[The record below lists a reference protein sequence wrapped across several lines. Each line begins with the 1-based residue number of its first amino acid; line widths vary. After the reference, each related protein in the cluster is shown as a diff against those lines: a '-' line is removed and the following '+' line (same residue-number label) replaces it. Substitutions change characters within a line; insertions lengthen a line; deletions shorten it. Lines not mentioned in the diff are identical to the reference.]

1 MESRIQ
7 DCLRFPYMGRFISE
21 SRAWAWAKL
30 SAVGFILFFRLCVA
44 KDGKMVPFGLHEASS
59 LLSGAGVG
67 GGGNGGFVAPFYSVQ
82 Y

>member
-1 MESRIQ
+1 
-7 DCLRFPYMGRFISE
+7 MGRFISR

-59 LLSGAGVG
+59 LLSGAGRG
-67 GGGNGGFVAPFYSVQ
+67 GGMEVLLLHFILCNIDEQ
-82 Y
+82 DID

>member
-1 MESRIQ
+1 
-7 DCLRFPYMGRFISE
+7 MGRFISR

-59 LLSGAGVG
+59 LLSGAGRG
-67 GGGNGGFVAPFYSVQ
+67 GGGGMEVLLLHFILCNIDEQ
-82 Y
+82 DID